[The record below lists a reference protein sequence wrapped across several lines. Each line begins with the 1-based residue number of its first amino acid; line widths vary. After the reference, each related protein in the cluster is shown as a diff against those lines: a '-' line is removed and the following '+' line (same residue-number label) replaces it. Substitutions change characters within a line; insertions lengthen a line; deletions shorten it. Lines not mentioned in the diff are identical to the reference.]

1 MGSIKI
7 FVKDECPKCP
17 AAKEIGGILQNNGLP
32 VLYYDLETPDGL
44 AEAAF
49 YSVLSTPTILI
60 EDRQEKV
67 VAGWRGSVPTIQ
79 EIQGVIK
86 GQWSS

>member
-7 FVKDECPKCP
+7 FTKRECPKCP
-17 AAKEIGGILQNNGLP
+17 AAKEIGGILQRKGQQ
-32 VLYYDLETPDGL
+32 VLFYDLETPHGL

-60 EDRQEKV
+60 EDEQERIL
-67 VAGWRGSVPTIQ
+67 AGWRGSVPTLQ
-79 EIQGVIK
+79 EIQGMLRA
-86 GQWSS
+86 